1 MTLDHTRRSI
11 CRRGRRIAIGIAASA
26 AVLTGLSG
34 SASASATEIVREYR
48 VVPGAGVF
56 TTCADGSDVTFTSLS
71 YRDYTTW
78 LVDGVPVREHRH
90 LTFDGT
96 LTRGDATLGYTGVW
110 NRDQDLVTGDIRITG
125 GQFRVDLPSGGTLL
139 GAGLRA
145 EGNEF
150 VGTDD
155 RFLTD
160 LCTALG
166 A

>member
-1 MTLDHTRRSI
+1 MNLS
-11 CRRGRRIAIGIAASA
+11 RIAIVLAATTAFVTS
-26 AVLTGLSG
+26 LSD
-34 SASASATEIVREYR
+34 AASATEVEIVRQYR
-48 VVPGAGVF
+48 EVPGAGIF
-56 TTCADGSDVTFTSLS
+56 TTCADGSTVAFTSIS

-78 LVDGVPVREHRH
+78 LRDGVTVREHRH

-110 NRDQDLVTGDIRITG
+110 NRDQNFVTGDLRITG
-125 GQFRVDLPSGGTLL
+125 GQFRVDLPSGGTLV
-139 GAGLRA
+139 GAGVRA

-150 VGTDD
+150 RGSGD

-160 LCTALG
+160 LCSALG